1 MPANAIKYPKQSLLV
16 NWVTFS
22 PVGHA
27 IEAFKIANA
36 WSTQTNLEIS
46 VALNH
51 KSPVEL
57 AECLDWVKRVYP
69 IVLNEFETERT
80 PSATLNAIPRR
91 WDYVFTDPRISE
103 NSDWPALDRFHN
115 AFRKHVQVSHVNTG
129 NDCQGFPTPKATP
142 LKLVLPESSKRFAR
156 DFVNADVPVRISLL
170 FGTGTGSG
178 CRNPPLSFW
187 QELIRSLIKH
197 FGDIE
202 IILIGALGAERTR
215 TLNVNVEAL
224 RSIENTFPQV
234 RNAFDLGLLNQLA
247 IAELCQLHISPHTG
261 MSTAIQ
267 CVGTPW
273 LVLSGGEYWEYVFNG
288 VPFVCIYP
296 HCSHYPCTNLPNAAE
311 REMLPECRT
320 AIETGATYLCMRDH
334 ELTSRIPEILDAA
347 SRLINKQPSYFRAIN
362 EHYRYLLDRIGEPEP
377 GSALLH
383 DWPEVLT
390 EEFRFERYR

>member
-1 MPANAIKYPKQSLLV
+1 MPAQAIKYSKESLLV
-16 NWVTFS
+16 NWVTFP

-27 IEAFKIANA
+27 VEAFKVANA
-36 WSTQTNLEIS
+36 WSRRTDLEIS

-51 KSPVEL
+51 KSAVEL
-57 AECLDWVKRVYP
+57 AQCLDWVKRVYP
-69 IVLNEFETERT
+69 IDLNEFENEGM

-91 WDYVFTDPRISE
+91 WNYVFTDPRIRP
-103 NSDWPALDRFHN
+103 NSDWPALNHFHD
-115 AFRKHVQVSHVNTG
+115 AFRKHVQAAHVNTG
-129 NDCQGFPTPKATP
+129 NDSHGFPTPKATP
-142 LKLVLPESSKRFAR
+142 LKLVLPERSKNFAH
-156 DFVNADVPVRISLL
+156 DFINADASIRISLL

-178 CRNPPLSFW
+178 CRNPPLPFW
-187 QELIRSLIKH
+187 QELIRSLIRH

-202 IILIGALGAERTR
+202 IILIGALGVERTH
-215 TLNVNVEAL
+215 TLNVNAEEL
-224 RSIENTFPQV
+224 RLIESTFPQV

-247 IAELCQLHISPHTG
+247 IAELCNLHISPHTG

-296 HCSHYPCTNLPNAAE
+296 NCPRYPCTNLPNAEE
-311 REMLPECRT
+311 REMLPDCHT
-320 AIETGATYLCMRDH
+320 AIETGATYLCMKDH

-347 SRLINKQPSYFRAIN
+347 ARLINKQPSYFKAIN
-362 EHYRYLLDRIGEPEP
+362 EHYQYLLDRIGEPEP

-383 DWPEVLT
+383 DWPDVLT
-390 EEFRFERYR
+390 EDFRFEGAL

>member
-1 MPANAIKYPKQSLLV
+1 MPANAIKYPKETLLV

-27 IEAFKIANA
+27 IEAFKVANA
-36 WSTQTNLEIS
+36 WRHAGLEIS

-51 KSPVEL
+51 KSAVEL
-57 AECLDWVKRVYP
+57 AQCLDWLKQVYP
-69 IVLNEFETERT
+69 INLNEFEVEGM
-80 PSATLNAIPRR
+80 PSETLNAIPRR
-91 WDYVFTDPRISE
+91 WDYVFTDPRIRK

-115 AFRKHVQVSHVNTG
+115 AFRKHVQAAHVNTG
-129 NDCQGFPTPKATP
+129 NDCQGFPTRKAAP
-142 LKLVLPESSKRFAR
+142 LKLVLPESSKIFAR
-156 DFVNADVPVRISLL
+156 GFINAEVSVRISLL

-187 QELIRSLIKH
+187 QELIKCLIRN

-202 IILIGALGAERTR
+202 IILIGALGVERTR

-224 RSIENTFPQV
+224 RSIENAFPQV

-247 IAELCQLHISPHTG
+247 IAELCHLHISPHTG
-261 MSTAIQ
+261 MSTAVQ

-288 VPFVCIYP
+288 VPFVSIHP
-296 HCSHYPCTNLPNAAE
+296 NCSRYPCTNLPNAEE

-320 AIETGATYLCMRDH
+320 AIETGATYLCMREH

-347 SRLINKQPSYFRAIN
+347 SRLINKKRPYFRAIN
-362 EHYRYLLDRIGEPEP
+362 EHYQFLLDRIGEPEP

-390 EEFRFERYR
+390 EEFANAQ